1 MTIADL
7 TREEAFDA
15 ICNVMTGL
23 HLAGALSL
31 EQRRALDTLICA
43 YGAAAAREARER
55 SLAAAR
61 AAVRPGVP
69 LVRRIDGVEWLE

>member
-1 MTIADL
+1 MTMADL

-15 ICNVMTGL
+15 ICNMMTAL

-31 EQRRALDTLICA
+31 EQRRALDALICA

-55 SLAAAR
+55 TMAAAR
-61 AAVRPGVP
+61 PGRPPVRI
-69 LVRRIDGVEWLE
+69 VRTVDGVEWLE

>member
-1 MTIADL
+1 MTMADL

-15 ICNVMTGL
+15 ICNAMTAL

-31 EQRRALDTLICA
+31 EQRRALDALICA

-55 SLAAAR
+55 TLAG
-61 AAVRPGVP
+61 VRPGRP
-69 LVRRIDGVEWLE
+69 PVRIVRQIDGVEWLE

>member
-15 ICNVMTGL
+15 ICDAMTAL

-31 EQRRALDTLICA
+31 EQRRLLDALICA

-55 SLAAAR
+55 AMAG
-61 AAVRPGVP
+61 VRPGRP
-69 LVRRIDGVEWLE
+69 PVRIVRTVDGVEWLE